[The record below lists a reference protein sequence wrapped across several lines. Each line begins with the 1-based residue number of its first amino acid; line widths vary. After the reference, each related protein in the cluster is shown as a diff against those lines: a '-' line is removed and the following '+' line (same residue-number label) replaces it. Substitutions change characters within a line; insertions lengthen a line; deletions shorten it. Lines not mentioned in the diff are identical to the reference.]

1 MTLPRHAF
9 FHGRVV
15 PYEEAKVGVLTHAL
29 NYGTGV
35 FAGLRGYWNAEEQ
48 ELFVFRPLEHFERF
62 LESARLLDMTLPYT
76 AEALTEALVEL
87 LRADLHRED
96 CYARPLAFYA
106 DESIGVRL
114 HNLTPEV
121 SMVAMPYG
129 RYIENDESLHATI
142 SSWRRVDDTMI
153 PPRGKIAGAYVNSAF
168 AKTDAQRAGFDEAI
182 VLNQDGH
189 VSEASAANVFL
200 IRRGTAITPPV
211 SDNVLEGITR
221 RAVIEL
227 LSGAA
232 RDSGRGALGGS
243 HRAHARGR
251 DLSLRHGRAD
261 RRRHAPRPPADRH
274 GTHGAA
280 SVLPEG
286 PLLRRGPRKARRVST
301 VVPSR
306 LRRRAGAGAGGSER
320 VAGAVG
326 RSALRGAP
334 VQIFG
339 N

>member
-1 MTLPRHAF
+1 MTLPKHAF

-15 PYEEAKVGVLTHAL
+15 PYAEAKVGVLTHAL
-29 NYGTGV
+29 NYGTGC
-35 FAGLRGYWNAEEQ
+35 FAGLRAYWNAQEE
-48 ELFVFRPLEHFERF
+48 ELFVFRPIEHFERF

-76 AEALTEALVEL
+76 PETLTDALVEL
-87 LRADLHRED
+87 LRAELRRED

-121 SMVAMPYG
+121 SIVAMPYG
-129 RYIENDESLHATI
+129 KYIENDEGLHATI

-211 SDNVLEGITR
+211 TDNVLEGITR
-221 RAVIEL
+221 RTVIEL
-227 LSGAA
+227 LSGTLGIPVVERSVDRTELALADEVFLCGTGVQIAA
-232 RDSGRGALGGS
+232 ITRLDHRPIGTGRMGPGVSSL
-243 HRAHARGR
+243 R
-251 DLSLRHGRAD
+251 DLFFEVVRGKRAEFRHWCHPVYGD
-261 RRRHAPRPPADRH
+261 APVR
-274 GTHGAA
+274 
-280 SVLPEG
+280 
-286 PLLRRGPRKARRVST
+286 RKAATNVAKAG
-301 VVPSR
+301 SR
-306 LRRRAGAGAGGSER
+306 
-320 VAGAVG
+320 
-326 RSALRGAP
+326 
-334 VQIFG
+334 
-339 N
+339 